1 MTMSKTLQGTDGK
14 RSSVVL
20 MTLAAS
26 LIYSVS
32 SGIRVNYGILLG
44 PIARSSGVKYAS
56 VSFKIQTDQ
65 RRQTPFVQEGPA
77 PQGE

>member
-1 MTMSKTLQGTDGK
+1 MTMSRTLQGTDGK

-26 LIYSVS
+26 LIYGVS
-32 SGIRVNYGILLG
+32 SGVN
-44 PIARSSGVKYAS
+44 YAS